1 MGLILDLP
9 RVELHMPPDVELDD
23 DVFFAICQAN
33 PDYRIERT
41 ARGDIQI
48 MPPTGGV
55 TGRRNSDLNAE
66 VNLWARR
73 DGRGVAFDSSTGFI
87 LPNGAVVSPD
97 CSWVLR
103 ERLARL
109 SEAEKSRFLPLA
121 PDFVIELS
129 PANDGRGELIAKMR
143 DYQANGVRLGWLI
156 LPTRREIYRFAG
168 QTPLECL
175 EDPASLSDEEILPGF
190 TLDLAGIWSAGF

>member
-9 RVELHMPPDVELDD
+9 RVELHMPPDLELDD

-48 MPPTGGV
+48 MPSTGGV
-55 TGRRNSDLNAE
+55 TGRRNSDVNAE
-66 VNLWARR
+66 LNLWARG
-73 DGRGVAFDSSTGFI
+73 DGRGVVFDSSTGFI

-109 SEAEKSRFLPLA
+109 S
-121 PDFVIELS
+121 
-129 PANDGRGELIAKMR
+129 
-143 DYQANGVRLGWLI
+143 
-156 LPTRREIYRFAG
+156 
-168 QTPLECL
+168 
-175 EDPASLSDEEILPGF
+175 DEQILPGF
-190 TLDLAGIWSAGF
+190 TLDLAGIWSTGF